1 MLIAVRAPAGARDL
15 QLMVPRHAAAQS
27 FFCRRDAILGD
38 VSRLCGVADPRGVL
52 MIAAPY
58 SAPDRPAIAAGIRA
72 RGLAQGLQQ
81 SGHRVTVVCAGP
93 ARVLPW
99 EDAGVQVVPARYID
113 VEALARGFGVEL
125 RELRTGGAEGEHGRT
140 GLAREVAVRLAV
152 PDRYLVW
159 VPAAIAAARR
169 VGASLG
175 LVVSTGP
182 VSAHLVARAVVR
194 GRPWLADCNDL
205 WSRNPDRTNGPLR
218 DAVDAAM
225 EHRVLRRATRLT
237 TVSEPMRAELEHRH
251 GKPVTVL
258 YSGFEAAEFPPA
270 APRAAGDPCRLLFA
284 GTLYGKQDLTPL
296 LRVLARGRRAGWL
309 SPDRL
314 EVRFIGRLS
323 DRAALEA
330 NRIGVADFVSTSEP
344 IPRSQLLRLMV
355 EADALLLPSLHDTD
369 RNALPMKLF
378 EYIGA
383 RRPIIV
389 FGPGD
394 HLAASLVA
402 EHGLGLV
409 LTDEASLERCVRAL
423 VNGDDLLLAGGEEE
437 RAQFS
442 RETTLARLAS
452 IVDGL

>member
-1 MLIAVRAPAGARDL
+1 
-15 QLMVPRHAAAQS
+15 
-27 FFCRRDAILGD
+27 
-38 VSRLCGVADPRGVL
+38 

-72 RGLAQGLQQ
+72 RAFAQGLQQ
-81 SGHRVTVVCAGP
+81 SGHRVTVICAGP
-93 ARVLPW
+93 ADLRPW
-99 EDAGVQVVPARYID
+99 DDAGVQVVPARYVD
-113 VEALARGFGVEL
+113 VEALARRFGVEL

-140 GLAREVAVRLAV
+140 GVAREVAVRLAV
-152 PDRYLVW
+152 PDRYVVW
-159 VPAAIAAARR
+159 VPAAIAASRR
-169 VGASLG
+169 VGANLE

-182 VSAHLVARAVVR
+182 VSAHLVARAVVG

-218 DAVDAAM
+218 DVVDAAM
-225 EHRVLRRATRLT
+225 EHRVLRRTTRLT

-258 YSGFEAAEFPPA
+258 YSGFEAAEFPPPG
-270 APRAAGDPCRLLFA
+270 PRAPGEPCRLLFA

-296 LRVLARGRRAGWL
+296 LRILAQGRREGWL

-314 EVRFIGRLS
+314 EVSFIGRLS

-330 NRIGVADFVSTSEP
+330 ERFGVADFVSTKEP
-344 IPRSQLLRLMV
+344 IPRDQLLRLMV
-355 EADALLLPSLHDTD
+355 DADALLLPSLHDTD

-389 FGPGD
+389 FGPGE

-402 EHGLGLV
+402 EHGFGLV
-409 LTDEASLERCVRAL
+409 LPDEAGLERCLRDL
-423 VNGDDLLLAGGEEE
+423 VSGEDVLVAGSEQE

-442 RETTLARLAS
+442 RDTTLATLAS
-452 IVDGL
+452 VVAEF

>member
-1 MLIAVRAPAGARDL
+1 MLPRRHRAQTRLCSGN
-15 QLMVPRHAAAQS
+15 
-27 FFCRRDAILGD
+27 AILGD
-38 VSRLCGVADPRGVL
+38 VSRASGGADLRGVL

-58 SAPDRPAIAAGIRA
+58 SAPDRSAIAAGIRA
-72 RGLAQGLQQ
+72 RALAQGLRA
-81 SGHRVTVVCAGP
+81 SGHQVTVVCAGR
-93 ARVLPW
+93 ARARPW
-99 EDAGVQVVPARYID
+99 EDDGVQVVPARYVD
-113 VEALARGFGVEL
+113 VEASARRVGVEL
-125 RELRTGGAEGEHGRT
+125 RELRTGGGEGEHGRT

-152 PDRYLVW
+152 PDRYLTW

-169 VGASLG
+169 VGANRE

-194 GRPWLADCNDL
+194 GRPWLVDCNDL
-205 WSRNPDRTNGPLR
+205 WSRNPDRTNGRLR

-258 YSGFEAAEFPPA
+258 YSGFEAAEFPAPT
-270 APRAAGDPCRLLFA
+270 PRATGDQRRLLFA

-296 LRVLARGRRAGWL
+296 LRTLAQGRREGWL
-309 SPDRL
+309 GPDRL
-314 EVRFIGRLS
+314 EISFIGRLS

-330 NRIGVADFVSTSEP
+330 DRFGVADFVTTSEP
-344 IPRSQLLRLMV
+344 IPRARLLRLMV
-355 EADALLLPSLHDTD
+355 DADALLLPSLHDTD

-389 FGPGD
+389 FGPGE

-402 EHGLGLV
+402 EHGFGLV
-409 LTDEASLERCVRAL
+409 LPDEAGLRRCLR
-423 VNGDDLLLAGGEEE
+423 DLLSGENELHAGSEQE

-442 RETTLARLAS
+442 RDTTLATLAS
-452 IVDGL
+452 VVDEL

>member
-1 MLIAVRAPAGARDL
+1 
-15 QLMVPRHAAAQS
+15 
-27 FFCRRDAILGD
+27 
-38 VSRLCGVADPRGVL
+38 

-58 SAPDRPAIAAGIRA
+58 SSPDRPAVAAGIRA
-72 RGLAQGLQQ
+72 RAFAQALQQ

-93 ARVLPW
+93 PRARPW
-99 EDAGVQVVPARYID
+99 DDAGVQIVPARYFD
-113 VEALARGFGVEL
+113 AEASARRVGIEL

-152 PDRYLVW
+152 PDRYVVW
-159 VPAAIAAARR
+159 VPAAISAALRA
-169 VGASLG
+169 GANFEV
-175 LVVSTGP
+175 VVSTGP

-205 WSRNPDRTNGPLR
+205 WARNPDRTNGPLR

-251 GKPVTVL
+251 GKPVNVL
-258 YSGFEAAEFPPA
+258 YSGFEAAEFPP
-270 APRAAGDPCRLLFA
+270 PVSRAAGDPRRLLFA

-296 LRVLARGRRAGWL
+296 LRTLARGQDEGWL

-330 NRIGVADFVSTSEP
+330 SRFRVADFVNTSEP

-383 RRPIIV
+383 GRPIIV

-402 EHGLGLV
+402 KNGLGLV
-409 LTDEASLERCVRAL
+409 LTDEDSLARCVRDL
-423 VNGDDLLLAGGEEE
+423 VNGGEIVLAGGEQE

-442 RETTLARLAS
+442 REKTLATLANV
-452 IVDGL
+452 VDELLP

>member
-1 MLIAVRAPAGARDL
+1 
-15 QLMVPRHAAAQS
+15 
-27 FFCRRDAILGD
+27 
-38 VSRLCGVADPRGVL
+38 

-72 RGLAQGLQQ
+72 RALAQGLQQ

-93 ARVLPW
+93 ARVRPW
-99 EDAGVQVVPARYID
+99 EDAGVRVVPARYLD
-113 VEALARGFGVEL
+113 VEASARRFGVEL

-140 GLAREVAVRLAV
+140 GVAREVAVRLAV
-152 PDRYLVW
+152 PDRYVVW
-159 VPAAIAAARR
+159 VPPAIAAARR
-169 VGASLG
+169 VGANLD

-182 VSAHLVARAVVR
+182 VSAHLVARAVVG

-205 WSRNPDRTNGPLR
+205 WSRNPDRTNGRLR

-251 GKPVTVL
+251 GKPVNVL
-258 YSGFEAAEFPPA
+258 YSGFDATEFPPPG
-270 APRAAGDPCRLLFA
+270 PRAAGGPRRLLFA

-296 LRVLARGRRAGWL
+296 LRTLAVGRREGWL
-309 SPDRL
+309 SPERL
-314 EVRFIGRLS
+314 EVSFIGRLS

-330 NRIGVADFVSTSEP
+330 DRFDVADFVTTSEP
-344 IPRSQLLRLMV
+344 IPRDQLLRLMV
-355 EADALLLPSLHDTD
+355 DADALLLPSLHDTD

-383 RRPIIV
+383 KRPIIA
-389 FGPGD
+389 FGPSE

-402 EHGLGLV
+402 EHGFGLV
-409 LTDEASLERCVRAL
+409 LPDEAGLQRFLR
-423 VNGDDLLLAGGEEE
+423 DLLSGENVLHASEEQE

-442 RETTLARLAS
+442 RDTTFATLASVVAEL
-452 IVDGL
+452 

>member
-1 MLIAVRAPAGARDL
+1 
-15 QLMVPRHAAAQS
+15 
-27 FFCRRDAILGD
+27 
-38 VSRLCGVADPRGVL
+38 

-72 RGLAQGLQQ
+72 RAFAQGLQQ

-93 ARVLPW
+93 ADLRPW
-99 EDAGVQVVPARYID
+99 DDAGVQVVPARYVD
-113 VEALARGFGVEL
+113 VEASARRFGVEL

-140 GLAREVAVRLAV
+140 GVAREVAVRLAV
-152 PDRYLVW
+152 PDRYVVW
-159 VPAAIAAARR
+159 VPAAIAACRR
-169 VGASLG
+169 VGADLE

-182 VSAHLVARAVVR
+182 VSAHLVARAVVG

-205 WSRNPDRTNGPLR
+205 WSRNPDRTNGRLR

-225 EHRVLRRATRLT
+225 EHGVLRRATRLT

-251 GKPVTVL
+251 GKPVDVL
-258 YSGFEAAEFPPA
+258 YSGFEAAEIPA
-270 APRAAGDPCRLLFA
+270 PASRAAGGPSRLLVA
-284 GTLYGKQDLTPL
+284 GTLSGKQDLTPL
-296 LRVLARGRRAGWL
+296 LRILARGRRAGWL

-330 NRIGVADFVSTSEP
+330 NRFHVADFVSTSEP

-394 HLAASLVA
+394 HLAARLVA
-402 EHGLGLV
+402 QHGLGLV
-409 LTDEASLERCVRAL
+409 LTDEASLERCLRDL
-423 VNGDDLLLAGGEEE
+423 VNGDDLVLAGGEEE

-442 RETTLARLAS
+442 RETTLATLAS
-452 IVDGL
+452 VVDEL

>member
-1 MLIAVRAPAGARDL
+1 MLLRGGHRAQTR
-15 QLMVPRHAAAQS
+15 V
-27 FFCRRDAILGD
+27 CRRDAILGD
-38 VSRLCGVADPRGVL
+38 VSRACGGTDLRGVL

-58 SAPDRPAIAAGIRA
+58 SAPDRSAVAAGIRA
-72 RGLAQGLQQ
+72 RALAQGLRQ
-81 SGHRVTVVCAGP
+81 SGHRVIVVCAGR
-93 ARVLPW
+93 ARERSW
-99 EDAGVQVVPARYID
+99 EDSGVQVVPARYVD
-113 VEALARGFGVEL
+113 VEALARRIGVEL
-125 RELRTGGAEGEHGRT
+125 RELRTGGREGEPGRT
-140 GLAREVAVRLAV
+140 GMAREVAVRLAV
-152 PDRYLVW
+152 PDRYLTW

-169 VGASLG
+169 VGANCG

-218 DAVDAAM
+218 DAVDTAM

-237 TVSEPMRAELEHRH
+237 TVSEPMREELEHRH

-258 YSGFEAAEFPPA
+258 YSGFEAAEFPPPG
-270 APRAAGDPCRLLFA
+270 PRAAGDPRRLLFA

-296 LRVLARGRRAGWL
+296 LRTLAKGRREGWL

-314 EVRFIGRLS
+314 EVSFIGRLS

-330 NRIGVADFVSTSEP
+330 DRFGVADFVSTSEP
-344 IPRSQLLRLMV
+344 IPRDQLLRLMV
-355 EADALLLPSLHDTD
+355 DADALLLPSLHDTD

-378 EYIGA
+378 EYIGT

-389 FGPGD
+389 FGPGE

-402 EHGLGLV
+402 EHGFGLV
-409 LTDEASLERCVRAL
+409 LPDEVGLQRCLRDL
-423 VNGDDLLLAGGEEE
+423 VSGEDVLVAGSEQE

-442 RETTLARLAS
+442 RNTTLATLGRVVNEL
-452 IVDGL
+452 

>member
-1 MLIAVRAPAGARDL
+1 MLARGRCAHKRLCRPA
-15 QLMVPRHAAAQS
+15 
-27 FFCRRDAILGD
+27 AILGD
-38 VSRLCGVADPRGVL
+38 VSRASEGADLRGVL

-58 SAPDRPAIAAGIRA
+58 SAPDQSAIAAGIRA
-72 RGLAQGLQQ
+72 RALAQGLHD
-81 SGHRVTVVCAGP
+81 SGHRVTVVCADRAG
-93 ARVLPW
+93 ARPW
-99 EDAGVQVVPARYID
+99 NDGGVQVVPARYVD
-113 VEALARGFGVEL
+113 VEASARRVGVEL
-125 RELRTGGAEGEHGRT
+125 RELRTGGREGEHGRT
-140 GLAREVAVRLAV
+140 GVAREIAVRLAV
-152 PDRYLVW
+152 PDRYVIW

-169 VGASLG
+169 VGANRE

-182 VSAHLVARAVVR
+182 VSAHLVARTVVR

-205 WSRNPDRTNGPLR
+205 WSRNPDRTNGRLR

-237 TVSEPMRAELEHRH
+237 TVSEPMREELEHRH

-258 YSGFEAAEFPPA
+258 YSGFEAAEFPPPT
-270 APRAAGDPCRLLFA
+270 PRAEGGPRRLLFA

-296 LRVLARGRRAGWL
+296 LRTLASGRREGWL

-314 EVRFIGRLS
+314 EVSFIGRLS

-330 NRIGVADFVSTSEP
+330 DRFGVADFVTTSEP
-344 IPRSQLLRLMV
+344 IPRDQLLRLMV
-355 EADALLLPSLHDTD
+355 GADALLLPSLHDTD

-389 FGPGD
+389 FGPGE

-402 EHGLGLV
+402 EHGFGVVLPHEACLRRCLRDLIDGKNALLV
-409 LTDEASLERCVRAL
+409 VNER
-423 VNGDDLLLAGGEEE
+423 E

-442 RETTLARLAS
+442 RDTTLATLAS
-452 IVDGL
+452 VVDEL